1 MGEIVPDVH
10 LVDVSVGCNTY
21 VIIDNGITLIDTGL
35 RGNVAKIYSYI
46 EKLGYGPK
54 DIKRIIITH
63 AHLDHINCLRQL
75 KQDTGAEVMVG
86 EKDADIIS
94 GKKPLHR
101 MKGALSFIFN
111 TLDVYYRY
119 KPVDVDRVLK
129 DGDTI
134 GVLGGLSVVYLGGH
148 SPGNIGLYSASR
160 KLFFSSDSIR
170 VIDGRLAAPHPR
182 FTEDMPGA
190 INSIKRISELDFD
203 VMLPGHGAPVLKDA
217 SAKVKDLYHEVKH
230 F

>member
-1 MGEIVPDVH
+1 MPDIH

-21 VIIDNGITLIDTGL
+21 MIIDNGLTLVDTGL

-46 EKLGYGPK
+46 EKLGYTPK
-54 DIKRIIITH
+54 DIRRIIITH
-63 AHLDHINCLRQL
+63 AHLDHINCLHKL
-75 KQDTGAEVMVG
+75 KEDTGAEVMVG
-86 EKDADIIS
+86 EKDADIVS

-101 MKGALSFIFN
+101 MRGAFGLIFN
-111 TLDVYYRY
+111 TLSLYYRY
-119 KPVDVDRVLK
+119 RPVNADRLLK
-129 DGDTI
+129 DGDMI
-134 GVLGGLSVVYLGGH
+134 DVLGGLKVVYLGGH

-190 INSIKRISELDFD
+190 INSIKRISELDFN

-230 F
+230 

>member
-10 LVDVSVGCNTY
+10 LVDGSVGCNTY
-21 VIIDNGITLIDTGL
+21 AIIDNGITLIDTGL
-35 RGNVAKIYSYI
+35 RGSTAKIYAYI
-46 EKLGYGPK
+46 AKLGYTPK

-63 AHLDHINCLRQL
+63 AHLDHINCLHQL
-75 KQDTGAEVMVG
+75 KEDSGAEVMVG
-86 EKDADIIS
+86 DKDADIVS
-94 GKKPLHR
+94 GRKPLHKD
-101 MKGALSFIFN
+101 KGIFGTIFSALNI
-111 TLDVYYRY
+111 YYHY
-119 KPVDVDRVLK
+119 APVAVDRVLK

-134 GVLGGLSVVYLGGH
+134 DVLGGLKVVYLGGH

-170 VIDGRLAAPHPR
+170 VINGRLVAPHPK

-190 INSIKRISELDFD
+190 LNAIGRIAEFDFD

-217 SAKVKDLYHEVKH
+217 SAKVKELYHEVKH
-230 F
+230 

>member
-21 VIIDNGITLIDTGL
+21 VIIDNGITLVDTGL

-75 KQDTGAEVMVG
+75 KEDTGAEVMVG
-86 EKDADIIS
+86 EKDADIVS

-101 MKGALSFIFN
+101 MKGAFGLVFN
-111 TLDVYYRY
+111 ALGIYYRY
-119 KPVDVDRVLK
+119 MPVEVDRLLK

-134 GVLGGLSVVYLGGH
+134 DVLGGLSVVYLGGH

-170 VIDGRLAAPHPR
+170 VIDGRLVAPHPR